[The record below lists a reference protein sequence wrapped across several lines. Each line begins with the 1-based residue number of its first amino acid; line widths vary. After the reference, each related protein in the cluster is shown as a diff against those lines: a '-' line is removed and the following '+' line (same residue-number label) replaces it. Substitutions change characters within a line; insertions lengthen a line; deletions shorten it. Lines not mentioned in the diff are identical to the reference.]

1 VGALE
6 QRELSLMRSLLRRL
20 GPWTEF
26 AVVIGLCLGW
36 SIFESV
42 RDVALGRPVPRLTE
56 GDLLTLAAVELGTG
70 LLAGGFLAL
79 RGWAWEAFNVRV
91 TWKTTGGGLLLVGA
105 SYASFIAGAIV
116 VAMTPG
122 GEQTLRALPDFP
134 GVSIPVALLGSV
146 VNGCF
151 EELVLVGYVFRVL
164 ERQGLGVAMGT
175 SVLLRLLMSL
185 YQGPL
190 GATGILLL
198 GMLYGVIYW
207 DYHQL
212 WPLILAH
219 TLLDLLAL
227 ARF

>member
-1 VGALE
+1 
-6 QRELSLMRSLLRRL
+6 MRTLLRRL

-42 RDVALGRPVPRLTE
+42 RDFVLGRPLPRITE
-56 GDLLTLAAVELGTG
+56 GDVLTLAAVELGTG
-70 LLAGGFLAL
+70 LLAGGLLAL
-79 RGWAWEAFNVRV
+79 RGWSWSAFNVRV
-91 TWKTTGGGLLLVGA
+91 TWRTTGGGLLLVGA

-116 VAMTPG
+116 VGMMPG
-122 GEQTLRALPDFP
+122 GEDTLRALPDFP
-134 GVSIPVALLGSV
+134 GLSIPVALLGSV
-146 VNGCF
+146 LNGCF

-164 ERQGLGVAMGT
+164 ERQGLGIAMGT

-198 GMLYGVIYW
+198 GMLFGLIYW
-207 DYHQL
+207 DYRQL
-212 WPLILAH
+212 WPLIFAH
-219 TLLDLLAL
+219 IVLDLLAL

>member
-1 VGALE
+1 
-6 QRELSLMRSLLRRL
+6 MRTLLRRL

-26 AVVIGLCLGW
+26 AVVIGICLGW

-42 RDVALGRPVPRLTE
+42 RDSAMRRPLPHFTAADVLV
-56 GDLLTLAAVELGTG
+56 LAAFELAAG

-79 RGWAWEAFNVRV
+79 RGWSWGAFNVRV
-91 TWKTTGGGLLLVGA
+91 SWRTTAGGLLLVLA
-105 SYASFIAGAIV
+105 SYASFIAGAML

-122 GEQTLRALPDFP
+122 GEDLLKALPDFQ
-134 GVSIPVALLGSV
+134 GVSIPVAALGAV
-146 VNGCF
+146 VNGGF

-164 ERQGLGVAMGT
+164 ESQGLGIAMGA
-175 SVLLRLLMSL
+175 SVLLRVLMNVS
-185 YQGPL
+185 QGPL

-198 GMLYGVIYW
+198 GMLYGVTYW
-207 DYHQL
+207 DYRQL

-219 TLLDLLAL
+219 VILDFLGL

>member
-1 VGALE
+1 
-6 QRELSLMRSLLRRL
+6 MRTFLRHL

-26 AVVIGLCLGW
+26 AVVIALCLGW

-42 RDVALGRPVPRLTE
+42 RDVALGRPLPRLTE
-56 GDLLTLAAVELGTG
+56 GDVLTLTAIELGAG
-70 LLAGGFLAL
+70 LLAGGFLAF
-79 RGWAWEAFNVRV
+79 RGWVWGAFNVRV
-91 TWKTTGGGLLLVGA
+91 TWRTTGGGLLLVGA

-122 GEQTLRALPDFP
+122 GEETLRALPDFP
-134 GVSIPVALLGSV
+134 GVLIPVALLGSV

-164 ERQGLGVAMGT
+164 ERQGLGIAMGA

-198 GMLYGVIYW
+198 GMVYGVIYW
-207 DYHQL
+207 DYRQL
-212 WPLILAH
+212 WPLIFAH
-219 TLLDLLAL
+219 MVLDFLAL